1 MQANNSNRH
10 SKSTHHIVQK
20 IATNIVCETITKN
33 LKADFIISQQ
43 TENLESFEHAWVE
56 AISMS
61 WLRNRILIENVIALL
76 CKKKPKQKVI
86 EILYTASADIISS
99 DSDKFAK
106 VVHSWVEFAKKN
118 LSKFE
123 SGFINAVLRKVP
135 STIQEIL
142 SSKVGAELLSIKY
155 SHPLWLV
162 EKWIKQFG
170 EEKTE
175 KILSANSKNSAVFFR
190 KDFSKEA
197 DILAE
202 KYCAFFEN
210 TKYSNFLKLKNGEW
224 NNVKDLLLTGHFYVQ
239 DPSTFFAPRQFN
251 PKVSKQYLD
260 LCASPGGKSRTIADL
275 INSSDIS
282 DQNSLL
288 VSSDLSKR
296 IKPLRENISKI
307 KNIKT
312 AVIECDILSENLA
325 EKLQKENLP
334 TEYDGVFIDAPCSN
348 TGVLGRRP
356 DARYRL
362 TQNDILLCAEKQFDI
377 LQKAKHFVKVNGLLE
392 YSTCSIEEEE
402 NKEVINKFLLEN
414 KNFALKESFT
424 LVPSE
429 ENDGASGALFE
440 RIA

>member
-1 MQANNSNRH
+1 MQPNTPNKH

-20 IATNIVCETITKN
+20 IATNIVRETISKN
-33 LKADFIISQQ
+33 LKADFVISQQ
-43 TENLESFEHAWVE
+43 CENLEPFEHAVVE

-61 WLRNRILIENVIALL
+61 WLRNRILIENVIAYL
-76 CKKKPKQKVI
+76 CKKKPKQKIVD
-86 EILYTASADIISS
+86 ILYTASADIISS
-99 DSDKFAK
+99 NPNKFAK

-135 STIQEIL
+135 SAIDEIL
-142 SSKVGAELLSIKY
+142 SAKVGAELLSIKY

-170 EEKTE
+170 EKETE
-175 KILSANSKNSAVFFR
+175 QILSANSKNSAVFFR
-190 KDFSKEA
+190 KDFSKQA
-197 DILAE
+197 DILTE
-202 KYCAFFEN
+202 KYSAFFEN

-224 NNVKDLLLTGHFYVQ
+224 NNVKNLLLTGHFYVQ

-275 INSSDIS
+275 INSSNIS

-312 AVIECDILSENLA
+312 AVVECDILSENLA
-325 EKLQKENLP
+325 DKLQKENLP

-362 TQNDILLCAEKQFDI
+362 TENDIQLCAKKQFEL

-402 NKEVINKFLLEN
+402 NKEVINKFLSEN
-414 KNFALKESFT
+414 KNFVLKESFT
-424 LVPSE
+424 LIPSE